1 MFDLFPAPL
10 VYVQVFKNK
19 IRLSVLGESTVS
31 EEHAAFSHPRSLIG
45 QFVEGQQALTRAL
58 AKAYPTKLLTRRPRM
73 VIHAKELIE
82 GGLTQIEERALM
94 EMGLGAGAVKVK
106 IWQGAD
112 LSPQQLEE
120 ITRR

>member
-1 MFDLFPAPL
+1 MRDLFRSPV
-10 VYVQVFKNK
+10 VYAQLFKNR
-19 IRLSVLGESTVS
+19 IRLSVPAKGVVV
-31 EEHAAFSHPRSLIG
+31 EEHGTFSHPRSLIG
-45 QFVEGQQALTRAL
+45 QFQEGELALARAL

-73 VIHAKELIE
+73 VIHAKELLD

-94 EMGLGAGAVKVK
+94 EMGLGAGAMKVK

-120 ITRR
+120 VARK